1 MRTQR
6 QLGPFLGLVTSLDPE
21 QIPENAASDCLNV
34 RLEDGVLRPRYG
46 FRNLD
51 PAPSGF
57 TDSTCFEY
65 LQGFD
70 NNYQLKEEYLSLET
84 RSGVTK
90 PYSANVTTGAR
101 TEIKNGT
108 TSLSLSTLQARS
120 VAYQG
125 YAFVITPGDAFPLY
139 QHKIG
144 DNTSYT
150 LVKVPG
156 DPTQLITYAKG
167 TGDGGQPYTTLKWTG
182 MNPATNISGNTSGGI
197 IDLTGDGTGKEPGG
211 TGVTTDGAFFFAL
224 KSPIVNTYADQM
236 QIDLRPTNSGADY
249 DWTAVDTIQFNLA
262 SAVADGGSVVN
273 MAQPFSV
280 KLINA
285 AGVSLY
291 PKLEFKG
298 NDLGN
303 GHMSSVTV
311 TLRFDNKHLTDWS
324 AVRYF
329 YIQFT
334 AYFMLGLSWN
344 AAKSDLIL
352 SPLTLGG
359 VNIAPTKVGDGLI
372 FGYAYLNSAQSW
384 ESGVGGVVTVP
395 YDFLLGVNGMGTW
408 LNLNWTASA
417 DSSVDKV
424 ALYVQTT
431 DYSTGIKTW
440 RFIVQVAMG
449 TTTYAYN

>member
-57 TDSTCFEY
+57 TNSTCFEY

-150 LVKVPG
+150 LVKVPA

-182 MNPATNISGNTSGGI
+182 M
-197 IDLTGDGTGKEPGG
+197 
-211 TGVTTDGAFFFAL
+211 
-224 KSPIVNTYADQM
+224 
-236 QIDLRPTNSGADY
+236 
-249 DWTAVDTIQFNLA
+249 NLA

-334 AYFMLGLSWN
+334 AYSMLGLS
-344 AAKSDLIL
+344 
-352 SPLTLGG
+352 
-359 VNIAPTKVGDGLI
+359 
-372 FGYAYLNSAQSW
+372 
-384 ESGVGGVVTVP
+384 
-395 YDFLLGVNGMGTW
+395 
-408 LNLNWTASA
+408 
-417 DSSVDKV
+417 
-424 ALYVQTT
+424 
-431 DYSTGIKTW
+431 
-440 RFIVQVAMG
+440 
-449 TTTYAYN
+449 